1 MIPSIA
7 HIIQHCSEDLN
18 IKTNNDNEQ
27 KRRENLQKKS
37 TKIGIWRRYNTKEN
51 SPEKSTKYGNY

>member
-18 IKTNNDNEQ
+18 IKANNDNEQ
-27 KRRENLQKKS
+27 KRRENLQKKIYKNWYLE
-37 TKIGIWRRYNTKEN
+37 KI
-51 SPEKSTKYGNY
+51 